1 MQDRDARTARTAE
14 LIQQLLGVVRELE
27 AMHPGR
33 KFPLDGHLVGSIG
46 EAAAEAMFKIE
57 LLTASTPGH
66 DAIADDGRKV
76 EIKATFGTRSVAI
89 RATSNEHAGAALIV
103 LKLSKDPGTAHE
115 VWSTTGRS
123 RPPYRSQDRSRATA
137 RPSCPSPDSEH
148 STSPSPPTSG
158 SLSEATNALSPQV
171 DHPTT

>member
-1 MQDRDARTARTAE
+1 MQDRDARTARTAK
-14 LIQQLLGVVRELE
+14 LIEQLLGVVRELE

-46 EAAAEAMFKIE
+46 EAAAESMFRIA

-89 RATSNEHAGAALIV
+89 RPTSSEHAGAALIV
-103 LKLSKDPGTAHE
+103 LKLSKHPGTAHE
-115 VWSTTGRS
+115 VIYNGPLEPALQIAGPLQSNGQAVITLS
-123 RPPYRSQDRSRATA
+123 RLRTLNESVKRDQRIPLR
-137 RPSCPSPDSEH
+137 
-148 STSPSPPTSG
+148 G
-158 SLSEATNALSPQV
+158 N
-171 DHPTT
+171 